1 MALNISNN
9 LNAMQARR
17 NTNLASKQRA
27 SIMEK
32 LASGHKINMAK
43 DNPAGLIISEMLR
56 SQMSGLDRA
65 MRNTQEANN
74 MMSIAE
80 GGLGSVSSMLTQMRG
95 LAIHAL
101 NSGVTTGAQ
110 TTADQMQM
118 NSALST
124 INRVVSTTNYAGTNL
139 LDGTRDFTYETS
151 DPSGIIDTGS
161 TRVNST
167 NGTNQID
174 VTFAGGEANQAER
187 AHLEADFGGAAT
199 SELQEFTVTGQNG
212 SYSFSFAEGT
222 SVEEM
227 AERINSMADS
237 TGVNAYAIRDQG
249 EGATSI
255 RLASQ
260 EYGSSAAVRVQQHS
274 GTGFAD
280 AGQTRVDLGQ
290 DATLSVN
297 GQEVRTNG
305 LEASV
310 SGSASAK
317 IGFTEG
323 STENTTI
330 AQTGYDQDELTNAD
344 TARDASLNQVKG
356 GMQLQLGE
364 GSGSQNRETVSLGN
378 YNPASLGT
386 VEYNG
391 ERYSLNDLYGGGA
404 ASLDRNPELALKII
418 DQAIAD
424 VSAGRA
430 NIGAYQANALDTNYN
445 NLAVA
450 LENTM
455 RTESAIRDADFA
467 ELVTQLTAAQLLEN
481 SGLKQI
487 QSANMNAQN
496 VLALLGG

>member
-1 MALNISNN
+1 
-9 LNAMQARR
+9 
-17 NTNLASKQRA
+17 
-27 SIMEK
+27 
-32 LASGHKINMAK
+32 
-43 DNPAGLIISEMLR
+43 NPAGLIISEMLR
-56 SQMSGLDRA
+56 SQMSGIDRA

-118 NSALST
+118 NSALSI

-151 DPSGIIDTGS
+151 DPSGIIDS
-161 TRVNST
+161 SNTRVNST
-167 NGTNQID
+167 TGTNQVD
-174 VTFAGGEANQAER
+174 VNYAGGQENQAER
-187 AHLEADFGGAAT
+187 AHLEADFGGAT
-199 SELQEFTVTGQNG
+199 ISERQEFTVTGQNG
-212 SYSFSFAEGT
+212 SHTFSFAEGT

-227 AERINSMADS
+227 AEQINSMADS
-237 TGVNAYAIRDQG
+237 TGVNAYAFRDQG
-249 EGATSI
+249 DGSTSI

-260 EYGSSAAVRVQQHS
+260 EYGSNAAVRVQQLS
-274 GTGFAD
+274 GDGFASEGRT
-280 AGQTRVDLGQ
+280 AVDMGQ
-290 DATLSVN
+290 DATLTVN

-323 STENTTI
+323 SVDNTSI

-364 GSGSQNRETVSLGN
+364 GGGSQDRQTVSLGN

-386 VEYNG
+386 VEHNG

-404 ASLDRNPELALKII
+404 ASLDRDPELALKII

-430 NIGAYQANALDTNYN
+430 NIGAYQANTLDTNYN

-450 LENTM
+450 LENTT
-455 RTESAIRDADFA
+455 RTESGIRDADFA
-467 ELVTQLTAAQLLEN
+467 ELITQLTASQLLEN
-481 SGLKQI
+481 SGLRQI
-487 QSANMNAQN
+487 QSANMTAQN